1 MDPIEYNNKE
11 RLKAFSNAP
20 ANEMSIRDK
29 IAIEVMSSLIKT
41 MNIHTD
47 ESLEEV
53 TDLAV
58 KMADTLIKK
67 IKLNEY

>member
-1 MDPIEYNNKE
+1 
-11 RLKAFSNAP
+11 
-20 ANEMSIRDK
+20 MSIRDK
-29 IAIEVMSSLIKT
+29 IAIEAMSSLIKT

-53 TDLAV
+53 ADLAV

-67 IKLNEY
+67 LN

>member
-1 MDPIEYNNKE
+1 MDPIEYNNRE

-29 IAIEVMSSLIKT
+29 IAIEAMSSLIKT

-47 ESLEEV
+47 ESFEEV
-53 TDLAV
+53 ADLAV

-67 IKLNEY
+67 LN

>member
-1 MDPIEYNNKE
+1 MDPIEYNNRE

-29 IAIEVMSSLIKT
+29 IAIEAMSSLIKT
-41 MNIHTD
+41 MNIQSEHNLD
-47 ESLEEV
+47 KV
-53 TDLAV
+53 ADIAA
-58 KMADTLIKK
+58 KMADEMIKK

>member
-1 MDPIEYNNKE
+1 MDPIEYNNRE

-53 TDLAV
+53 ADLAV

-67 IKLNEY
+67 LN

>member
-29 IAIEVMSSLIKT
+29 IAIEAMSSLIKT